1 MQDKHREPPP
11 GVLEMRL
18 RAILNLQQAN
28 RNLDVAI
35 FLAKICVVLWV
46 VILALRIYI
55 LVR

>member
-1 MQDKHREPPP
+1 MQENRSEALP

-18 RAILNLQQAN
+18 RTILNLQQAI

-35 FLAKICVVLWV
+35 LLAKICVVLWI